1 MKRKVLS
8 LLLSAACMAS
18 LLVGCEMTD
27 STEGAVEPAQEE
39 SQAEAAAGTEA
50 ADGEQT
56 ASADAVTLDLYLDF
70 TWWPVESWTGI
81 IPEELTKNGGVNF
94 DVTRSADDSQLGLMI
109 ASGDLH

>member
-8 LLLSAACMAS
+8 LLLAAACMAS

-27 STEGAVEPAQEE
+27 STEGTAEPAQEE

-50 ADGEQT
+50 VDGEQT

-81 IPEELTKNGGVNF
+81 IPEELTKN
-94 DVTRSADDSQLGLMI
+94 
-109 ASGDLH
+109 